1 MEKRITGERFQR
13 YSLRKLSV
21 GLVSATI
28 GSFFFSTAIAG
39 NVSTIEAAEVSAKQ
53 TVPVQYHYVVESE
66 LTEAEKNAVVKE
78 LPKFVEENSDAYY
91 LVYRPKTQGFLE
103 KNLPKTG
110 YSSLWEATFAAAGL
124 TLAVLVIARGRN
136 GKRYL
141 SSILLVTGLGSIL
154 LAPSVFAVTN
164 IELAA
169 YNQRLNLSVGD
180 KLPDPLEIT
189 GFEYVG
195 YLKSGEQVKE
205 NAAGNH
211 QLPGSG

>member
-28 GSFFFSTAIAG
+28 GSFFLSAAIAG
-39 NVSTIEAAEVSAKQ
+39 NVSKIEASEVSARQ
-53 TVPVQYHYVVESE
+53 TIPVQYHYVVESE
-66 LTEAEKNAVVKE
+66 LTEAEKNAVIKE

-91 LVYRPKTQGFLE
+91 LVYRPKTQGLSE
-103 KNLPKTG
+103 KSLPKTG

-141 SSILLVTGLGSIL
+141 SSILLVTGLDLFS
-154 LAPSVFAVTN
+154 
-164 IELAA
+164 
-169 YNQRLNLSVGD
+169 
-180 KLPDPLEIT
+180 
-189 GFEYVG
+189 
-195 YLKSGEQVKE
+195 
-205 NAAGNH
+205 
-211 QLPGSG
+211 